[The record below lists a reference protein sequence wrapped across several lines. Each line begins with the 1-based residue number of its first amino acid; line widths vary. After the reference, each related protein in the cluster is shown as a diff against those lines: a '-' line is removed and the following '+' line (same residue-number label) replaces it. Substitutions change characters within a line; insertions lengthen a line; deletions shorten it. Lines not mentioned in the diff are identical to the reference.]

1 VQIFSES
8 YARLGASPIPDV
20 RVMAT
25 SAAYPMRLISPKSA
39 YRVHSQNANIPWFSD
54 REPHRLWMN
63 SIDASSRGIRDG
75 EMVSVTSP
83 QGETKVVAWVT
94 DDIMAGVVC
103 LHEGM
108 WVDIDANG
116 VDNNGSVNILTS
128 TTPTQP
134 SQASR
139 THSVAVQV
147 RK

>member
-1 VQIFSES
+1 
-8 YARLGASPIPDV
+8 
-20 RVMAT
+20 
-25 SAAYPMRLISPKSA
+25 
-39 YRVHSQNANIPWFSD
+39 
-54 REPHRLWMN
+54 MN